1 MTKRQINSITL
12 WITFLYSIA
21 CFSSLQADVIERWYS
36 QEQLNKGNHLFKKH
50 CSVCHGHNAESIPNW
65 KQLDANNNYPPPPL
79 NGSAHSWHHDLPL
92 LRKTIQQGGKR
103 LGGVMP
109 AFDQILS
116 ADEIDAV
123 IAFFQ
128 SLWPQEVYQKWAV
141 RFNMLPSKRIHEPN
155 LAFLKQRLGNID
167 IGPSTT
173 TPMDGMYQ
181 LRFKDKMLYLS
192 KDGRFAFIGD
202 MIDLKTGIN
211 ISKQK
216 P

>member
-1 MTKRQINSITL
+1 MA
-12 WITFLYSIA
+12 FLYSTI
-21 CFSSLQADVIERWYS
+21 CFSSLQAGVVETWYS
-36 QEQLNKGNHLFKKH
+36 QEQVDQGTALFRIH
-50 CSVCHGHNAESIPNW
+50 CAVCHGHNAESIPNW

-92 LRKTIQQGGKR
+92 LRKTIQHGGKR

-109 AFDQILS
+109 AFDQVLS
-116 ADEIDAV
+116 APEIDAV

-128 SLWPQEVYQKWAV
+128 SLWPQDVYQKWAI
-141 RFNMLPSKRIHEPN
+141 RFNVLASKPIHGPN
-155 LAFLKQRLGNID
+155 LEFLKQRLGNIE

-192 KDGRFAFIGD
+192 RDGRFAFIGE

-211 ISKQK
+211 ISKQN